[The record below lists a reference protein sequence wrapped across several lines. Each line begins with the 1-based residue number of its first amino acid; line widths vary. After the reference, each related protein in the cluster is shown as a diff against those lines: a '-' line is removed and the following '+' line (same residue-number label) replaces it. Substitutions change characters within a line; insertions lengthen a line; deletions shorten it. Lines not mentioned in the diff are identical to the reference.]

1 MFWTYQGTPVKQPP
15 DCAHSFV
22 YEITNTISGR
32 RYIGKKS
39 LVKRKLKKS
48 GNRKSKVFVESDW
61 RDYFGSNKE
70 LLADVAYYGE
80 TNFTREIL
88 CWCKTKG
95 DANYMELKEQILHGV
110 LEHPDRYYNNYI
122 GARIHRKHLK
132 LDFTNDTN

>member
-1 MFWTYQGTPVKQPP
+1 MFWTYEGSVVDQPP

-48 GNRKSKVFVESDW
+48 GNRKSKIFVESDW
-61 RDYFGSNKE
+61 REYYGSNKE
-70 LLADVAYYGE
+70 LLADVKYYGE
-80 TNFTREIL
+80 VNFTREIL

-95 DANYMELKEQILHGV
+95 DANYYELKHQILNEV
-110 LEHPDRYYNNYI
+110 LEREDYYNIYI
-122 GARIHRKHLK
+122 GSRIHANHLSCNK
-132 LDFTNDTN
+132 KPRD

>member
-1 MFWTYQGTPVKQPP
+1 MFWTYEGSVVDQPP

-48 GNRKSKVFVESDW
+48 GNRKSKIFVESDW
-61 RDYFGSNKE
+61 MSYWGSNKE
-70 LLADVAYYGE
+70 LLADVKYYGE
-80 TNFTREIL
+80 VNFTREIL

-95 DANYMELKEQILHGV
+95 DANYYELKHQILNEV
-110 LEHPDRYYNNYI
+110 LEREDYYNIYI
-122 GARIHRKHLK
+122 GSRIHANHLSCNK
-132 LDFTNDTN
+132 KPRD